1 MKRKKWLCL
10 LLPVALLLAGCG
22 GKGSGETGKNIGS
35 DASEGTRYDYEMTD
49 ETAELPLQEGE
60 TILWVQYM
68 EGERVWFLENDA
80 EQLLCYHEDKGERE
94 LLLERVPAAFTGS
107 SLYTDGENF
116 YAYQTAKLTVLD
128 AAGEERYTL
137 RVEERIRDL
146 CMSREGGI
154 VLAIESGSNVLL
166 KTLDVESGTLSGGS
180 GLSLF
185 FKSLGTGVERG
196 VLVID
201 EIGAYD
207 FDMESGEKSWH
218 MKWNGTSYIPAYD
231 SAKALLA
238 VRIREDGTMERIE
251 RGSDGNYYLSYL
263 QKTYPEEEGKTALV
277 FRVLSADAGLKAVVA
292 RFNRENE
299 EYHVFLE
306 DSGEEYGWDLCAR
319 TDMEIATGQG
329 PDLIAADAVTDMRVL
344 AEKGGL
350 ENLEP
355 YLAQAG
361 LDREDYHQE
370 TFQSQGM
377 EGGVYSAGYEMRV
390 RGLCI
395 RKEFLDGNGQADIKT
410 LLDNL
415 EGYGGQA
422 IFSEGLNYTPINILC
437 YYFFQMSEDFYGM
450 VDWEGKTC
458 DFSGELW
465 EQMLRVSGRYGL
477 TDRNGEW
484 EEIAD
489 WGYIYTFEDIVF
501 LEQRTESRGMV
512 LTGYPSEEGMVN
524 WLQMSSVAINANSAH
539 KEGAW
544 QFIRFLLEEEN
555 QALIAKGS
563 VMPVH
568 VGALEKNVEEYLYN
582 YYYNTYTSDGRHV
595 VREELP
601 ERIEEMFWTG
611 IANARPASYRTEQ
624 VLSIIAEEAEF
635 YFMGDKSLEEVSAV
649 IENRVRLYLVEQE

>member
-1 MKRKKWLCL
+1 MRRKKRFCL
-10 LLPVALLLAGCG
+10 FLSAVLLLAGCG
-22 GKGSGETGKNIGS
+22 GKGSGEADKNLGS
-35 DASEGTRYDYEMTD
+35 HASEGMRYDYEMT
-49 ETAELPLQEGE
+49 EEMTALPLQEGE
-60 TILWVQYM
+60 TVLWAQYLA
-68 EGERVWFLENDA
+68 GERVWFLENDVD
-80 EQLLCYHEDKGERE
+80 QMLCYCEDKEERE
-94 LLLERVPAAFTGS
+94 LLLERVPTAFTGC

-116 YAYQTAKLTVLD
+116 YAYQMAKLTVLD
-128 AAGEERYTL
+128 AAGKERYTL
-137 RVEERIRDL
+137 RLEGRISGL
-146 CMSREGGI
+146 CMSKEGSI
-154 VLAIESGSNVLL
+154 VLAVSDDAQGGLLL
-166 KTLDVESGTLSGGS
+166 KTLDAESGTLTGGS
-180 GLSLF
+180 RLSDCFGLA
-185 FKSLGTGVERG
+185 TGAERG

-201 EIGAYD
+201 RIGAYD
-207 FDMESGEKSWH
+207 LDMESGEKSWH
-218 MKWNGTSYIPAYD
+218 MKWNGTSYIPTTE
-231 SAKALLA
+231 KFFLA
-238 VRIREDGTMERIE
+238 ARIGEDGVLEQIKR
-251 RGSDGNYYLSYL
+251 DDDKNYYLSYL
-263 QKTYPEEEGKTALV
+263 RETHPEEEGKIPLV
-277 FRVLSADAGLKAVVA
+277 FRALHAGAGLKEIVA

-306 DSGEEYGWDLCAR
+306 DRGEEYGWDLCAR

-329 PDLIAADAVTDMRVL
+329 PDLIAADVVTDMRVL

-355 YLAQAG
+355 YLTPAG

-422 IFSEGLNYTPINILC
+422 IFNEGLNYTPINILC

-489 WGYIYTFEDIVF
+489 WGYIYTFEDVVF
-501 LEQRTESRGMV
+501 LEQRTEPRGMV

-524 WLQMSSVAINANSAH
+524 WLQMSSVAVNANSAH

-555 QALIAKGS
+555 QVLIAKGS

-568 VGALEKNVEEYLYN
+568 VGALEKNVEEYLYD

-601 ERIEEMFWTG
+601 KETEEMFWTS

-624 VLSIIAEEAEF
+624 VLAIIAEEAEF

-649 IENRVRLYLVEQE
+649 INNRVRLYLKEME